1 MEHYG
6 LAQNR
11 SHLAGKVVLLLY
23 SLSIGLINAEQIAGD
38 KVSNAQSK
46 LWTMNCTKRGERSLF
61 TSGARTLG
69 LARGTEANDSSTSSA
84 P

>member
-1 MEHYG
+1 MG
-6 LAQNR
+6 LLR
-11 SHLAGKVVLLLY
+11 TLSPGWKRRCCY
-23 SLSIGLINAEQIAGD
+23 YFLSIGLINAEQIAGD

>member
-1 MEHYG
+1 MG
-6 LAQNR
+6 LLRTLSPGWKSGVN
-11 SHLAGKVVLLLY
+11 SY
-23 SLSIGLINAEQIAGD
+23 FLSIGLINAEQIAGD

>member
-1 MEHYG
+1 MG
-6 LAQNR
+6 LPR
-11 SHLAGKVVLLLY
+11 TLSPGGMGPRFCPI
-23 SLSIGLINAEQIAGD
+23 SRSIGLINAEQIAGD

-61 TSGARTLG
+61 TSGARTLT